1 MAKKNAPRPST
12 KPAFVVGEGDEQY
25 RTPDF
30 TARIVG
36 VDYNVYVP
44 KSAASI
50 ALARTIKTDKRGQI
64 KKEDRTE
71 ALDAIMK
78 WVKQAFDVEDSE
90 AIETRLQ
97 DPKDRLDIE
106 HMTEFME
113 KVNEYQTRE
122 TENPT
127 T

>member
-1 MAKKNAPRPST
+1 MATKKNAPA
-12 KPAFVVGEGDEQY
+12 PAFVVGEGEQY

-36 VDYNVYVP
+36 VDYQVYVP
-44 KSAASI
+44 KSTASI
-50 ALARTIKTDKRGQI
+50 ALARSIKTDKKGRVKQ
-64 KKEDRTE
+64 EDRTE
-71 ALDAIMK
+71 ALDAIME
-78 WVKQAFDVEDSE
+78 WVRQAFDQED
-90 AIETRLQ
+90 ADRIDARLN
-97 DPKDRLDIE
+97 DPKDRIDIE